1 MCMYIC
7 TYIYVYMPEVV
18 ARRCFTKKTFLKTTQ
33 TSQENNTVK
42 IILFLIL
49 LKVSNP
55 SGLRL
60 Y

>member
-1 MCMYIC
+1 MS
-7 TYIYVYMPEVV
+7 EVV

-49 LKVSNP
+49 LKVSKP